1 MFCFWLNMSLTST
14 QYFLSKWK
22 LTLKTPNTQFV
33 WQCCI
38 NLFIFKAIATT
49 RYLILFFE
57 IQKIPNLGFERGLD
71 SLSIQIKECKLALIL
86 VFCLLDLQTVPM
98 TIKDQILFKN
108 AKKLPHWH
116 FERHIRCQ
124 RIHTN
129 VFVFPL
135 VYKFVNQIQWLWN
148 ASNF

>member
-1 MFCFWLNMSLTST
+1 MLTLRGPHYSVMFCFCLNMSLKSK
-14 QYFLSKWK
+14 QHFLSKWK

-38 NLFIFKAIATT
+38 NLFIFKAIVTT
-49 RYLILFFE
+49 RDLILFFE

-71 SLSIQIKECKLALIL
+71 SLSIQIEECKLALIL
-86 VFCLLDLQTVPM
+86 VFCVN
-98 TIKDQILFKN
+98 QILFKN

-116 FERHIRCQ
+116 FERHITCQ

-129 VFVFPL
+129 VQKIPR
-135 VYKFVNQIQWLWN
+135 
-148 ASNF
+148 